1 MNIVQTIKLSLVN
14 LAVNK
19 FRSFLTMLG
28 MIIGVGSVIAIMS
41 IGAGAQSLIFNEIAS
56 FGTNLVGVLPG
67 GSEEDAPP
75 AAMMGIV
82 VTTLT
87 YEDAKAIGDVPHIVA
102 VTPYSNG
109 NANITFGD
117 KIKNTSFVGVSSQ
130 YLGVEE
136 SKVNLGRFISPE
148 EDESTARIVVL
159 GSEVKEDLFDD
170 DNPIGQRIKI
180 DQTSFVVV
188 GVMEKKGSSL
198 VANRDKEVFIPVKTA
213 QKILLGVDHVGL
225 IRAKIDD
232 EKNAPLVISEIR
244 KLLLQRHN
252 IKDPKKIDFTV
263 QSMSQAL
270 DMIGTV
276 TDALNV
282 FLGAIAA
289 ISLLVGGI
297 GIMNIM
303 LVSVTERTREI
314 GLRKA
319 LGAKRKNIL
328 SQFLVESIIITFIG
342 GIIGVIGGTFF
353 AAIVAV
359 GVQYFGYS
367 WDLVI
372 TPFSVVLSF
381 IIAVIIGLVFGIYP
395 AKKAAEL
402 NVIVA
407 LRYE

>member
-1 MNIVQTIKLSLVN
+1 VNIIQTIKLSFVN

-75 AAMMGIV
+75 ASMMGV
-82 VTTLT
+82 VITSLT
-87 YEDAKAIGDVPHIVA
+87 YEDAKAIGDIPHIVA

-117 KIKNTSFVGVSSQ
+117 KMKNAGFVGVSSQ

-136 SKVNLGRFISPE
+136 SRVSLGRFIFPE

-159 GSEVKEDLFDD
+159 GSEVREDLFGE
-170 DNPIGQRIKI
+170 DNPLGQRIKI

-188 GVMEKKGSSL
+188 GVMEEKGSSL

-213 QKILLGVDHVGL
+213 QKILLGVNHVGL

-232 EKNAPLVISEIR
+232 EKNAPLVISEIK
-244 KLLLQRHN
+244 KLLQQMHN
-252 IKDPKKIDFTV
+252 IKDSKKNDFTV

-270 DMIGTV
+270 DMIDIV

-328 SQFLVESIIITFIG
+328 SQFLIESIIVTFLGGLIGVVG
-342 GIIGVIGGTFF
+342 GIVF

-359 GVQYFGYS
+359 TVQYFGYG

-372 TPFSVVLSF
+372 TPFSVILSF
-381 IIAVIIGLVFGIYP
+381 AIAVIIGLVFGIYP
-395 AKKAAEL
+395 AKKAADL
-402 NVIVA
+402 NAIVA